1 MYLTNDQRIRLNL
14 QSYGSDVPSDVVA
27 AAETALFEDILLA
40 QPKKPRSRTR
50 VKEEG

>member
-14 QSYGSDVPSDVVA
+14 QSYGSDVPDHVVA
-27 AAETALFEDILLA
+27 AAEAALFEGVLLA